1 MTADLPLPAPASTA
15 PRDNPI
21 RVMLVDDSAV
31 IRSLMFQILATD
43 PGITVSASAANGQT
57 AIQLFRKTDIQ
68 VIVLDIEMPVMD
80 GLSAIPKLLEIDP
93 DVKIIIASTLTLRNA
108 EISLKALEL
117 GAADY
122 IPKPTTPRDISA
134 EGDFKRE
141 LLAKVRSHGTRP
153 RVHPRA
159 VPTADHRLPVPQPVV
174 AHAAPRK
181 IVLRRPGLLRP
192 QVIAIG
198 SSTGGPQALFTLLR
212 ALPASLSVPIV
223 ITQHM
228 PPTFTAVLAQHVERI
243 CGRPCQEAADGIVL
257 SAGSIYIAPGDNHLL
272 IEGTATKLIAHL
284 SRAPAENYCRPS
296 VDPMMRSLTE
306 ALGGRVLGIILTGMG
321 SDGLAGSR
329 KLVEAGG
336 TLLAQDEAT
345 SVVWGMPGA
354 VAAAGLCTA
363 VLPLPELAPYVVQ
376 LFEKSVS

>member
-1 MTADLPLPAPASTA
+1 MTVDSSLPAPASTA
-15 PRDNPI
+15 PRENPI

-57 AIQLFRKTDIQ
+57 AIQLFSKTDIQ

-93 DVKIIIASTLTLRNA
+93 DVKIIIASTLTRRNA

-122 IPKPTTPRDISA
+122 IPKPTTPRDIGA

-153 RVHPRA
+153 RTRPRA
-159 VPTADHRLPVPQPVV
+159 VAAPDHRPAMHTPIAVP
-174 AHAAPRK
+174 HAPRK
-181 IVLRRPGLLRP
+181 IVLRRPSMLRP

-198 SSTGGPQALFTLLR
+198 SSTGGPQALFTLLH
-212 ALPASLSVPIV
+212 ALPTKLSVPIV

-228 PPTFTAVLAQHVERI
+228 PPTFTAVLAQHIERI
-243 CGRPCQEAADGIVL
+243 CGRPCREATEGGVL
-257 SAGSIYIAPGDNHLL
+257 TPGDIYVAPGDHHLL
-272 IEGTATKLIAHL
+272 IEGTAAKLVAHL
-284 SRAPAENYCRPS
+284 SQDPAENYCRPS
-296 VDPMMRSLTE
+296 VDPMMRSLTQ
-306 ALGGRVLGIILTGMG
+306 ALGGRVLGIMLTGMG
-321 SDGLAGSR
+321 SDGLAGAR

-354 VAAAGLCTA
+354 VATAGLCTA

>member
-1 MTADLPLPAPASTA
+1 MSVDLPLTASASPA

-57 AIQLFRKTDIQ
+57 AVQLFRKTDIQ

-93 DVKIIIASTLTLRNA
+93 DVKIIIASTLSLRNA

-117 GAADY
+117 GASDY
-122 IPKPTTPRDISA
+122 IPKPTTPREIGA

-141 LLAKVRSHGTRP
+141 LLAKVRSHGARP
-153 RVHPRA
+153 RVHRRILPTTDLRPVA
-159 VPTADHRLPVPQPVV
+159 VSVATPQP
-174 AHAAPRK
+174 ARK
-181 IVLRRPGLLRP
+181 ITLRRPALSRP

-212 ALPASLSVPIV
+212 ALPANLPVPIV
-223 ITQHM
+223 VTQHM
-228 PPTFTAVLAQHVERI
+228 PPTFTAVLAQHIERI
-243 CGRPCQEAADGIVL
+243 CERPCREATDGTML
-257 SAGSIYIAPGDNHLL
+257 AAGSIYIAPGDHHLL
-272 IEGTATKLIAHL
+272 IEGTPARLIARL
-284 SRAPAENYCRPS
+284 SREPAENYCRPS
-296 VDPMMRSLTE
+296 VDPMMRSLTQT
-306 ALGGRVLGIILTGMG
+306 LGGHVLGIILTGMG
-321 SDGLAGSR
+321 SDGLAGAR
-329 KLVEAGG
+329 QMVEAGG
-336 TLLAQDEAT
+336 TLIAQDEAT

-354 VAAAGLCTA
+354 VATAGLCAA

-376 LFEKSVS
+376 MFEKSVS